1 MTFYCPACWR
11 EVPEDVRACPHCKA
25 NLERPTLGHDYAEKL
40 IGALDHP
47 EPTTP
52 VRAAWIL
59 GMRREARAVARLAQ
73 LVQESEDPY
82 IVEAAVEALGKIGDR
97 AGLEAVRFAA
107 HHGGVMVREKAQ
119 HAIDLI
125 QGTTSPLPAPSTEL
139 GEGGSPCA

>member
-1 MTFYCPACWR
+1 MIFFCSSCWCEVR
-11 EVPEDVRACPHCKA
+11 ESIQVCPHCKVDV
-25 NLERPTLGHDYAEKL
+25 EDQSSRQDYAKKL

-47 EPTTP
+47 EPRTP

-59 GMRREARAVARLAQ
+59 GMRREARAVTRLAR

-107 HHGGVMVREKAQ
+107 RHGGVRVREKAQ
-119 HAIDLI
+119 DAINLI
-125 QGTTSPLPAPSTEL
+125 QGTTSPRPAPSTEF
-139 GEGGSPCA
+139 GEGDSS